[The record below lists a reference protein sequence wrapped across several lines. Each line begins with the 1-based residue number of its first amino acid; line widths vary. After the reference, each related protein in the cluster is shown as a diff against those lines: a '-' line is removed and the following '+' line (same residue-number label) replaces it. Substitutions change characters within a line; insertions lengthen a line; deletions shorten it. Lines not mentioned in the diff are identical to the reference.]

1 MLGRGKLW
9 IGLAVSVATLALFL
23 LTVDLGR
30 MADALAEA
38 NYLYLIPGLALY
50 LVSVFFRTVRWQV
63 MLRHMKPIPIRR
75 LYPIVVVGY
84 MANNLLPMR
93 LGELVRS
100 YYIGEREGVSKTA
113 SLATIVV
120 ERVFDALVL
129 LVFILAIAIFVP
141 LGGLVEGF
149 EEQLGIAWPWL
160 VAAVSV
166 PFVALFGLL
175 ALLARYPERVRAV
188 LRGILRFLPAGLWN
202 TLWGLLELF
211 IHGLASMRS
220 PRSLAML
227 LVLSAPIWL
236 FEAGLFFMVGY
247 AFDLHHVFDSS
258 WELAV
263 ACLLVTSL
271 ANIGSS
277 IPAAPGGI
285 GLFELVA
292 RETLVL
298 LPLAT
303 VDRAVAGAFA
313 AVVHAVL
320 LLSMIIL
327 GQAFLWREHLSLRAL
342 WRSRGTVGASRPA
355 GAAPLHESD
364 RKTATAVSPTPAGG
378 ESKE

>member
-9 IGLAVSVATLALFL
+9 IGLAVSAATLALFL

-38 NYLYLIPGLALY
+38 NYVYLIPGLALY

-63 MLRHMKPIPIRR
+63 MLRHMKPISVRR
-75 LYPIVVVGY
+75 LYPVVVVGY

-113 SLATIVV
+113 SLATILV

-141 LGGLVEGF
+141 LGGLAEGF

-175 ALLARYPERVRAV
+175 VVLARYPERTRVV
-188 LRGILRFLPAGLWN
+188 LRGVLRFLPARLWD
-202 TLWGLLELF
+202 TLWGLVELF

-220 PRSLAML
+220 PRSLAL
-227 LVLSAPIWL
+227 LFVLSAPIWL
-236 FEAGLFFMVGY
+236 FETGLFFMVGF
-247 AFDLHHVFDSS
+247 AFDLHHVFDSL
-258 WELAV
+258 WELAL
-263 ACLLVTSL
+263 ACLLVTSI

-298 LPLAT
+298 LPLAV

-320 LLSMIIL
+320 LLSMIVL

-342 WRSRGTVGASRPA
+342 WRSGRGAADGSPGTAAARPA
-355 GAAPLHESD
+355 
-364 RKTATAVSPTPAGG
+364 PAGG
-378 ESKE
+378 EGKE